1 MCPDT
6 GRASHSGWTCCFGSL
21 TLAKDFTGNWLNS
34 GDRRLF
40 GRSLYC
46 YRTDWDWAH
55 RRGNRLDTAAFLQFG
70 DFIFNSRNNFFV
82 FFRVFKEIRN
92 VEESVAVQADVHESG
107 LHAEKDFRY
116 LTFIYIADDALGA
129 VPLNIK
135 LNEFVVLQN
144 GELGF
149 LGCCGND

>member
-1 MCPDT
+1 MWPGPGGAC
-6 GRASHSGWTCCFGSL
+6 HSAWTCYFGSL
-21 TLAKDFTGNWLNS
+21 TFAKDFTGNWLNS
-34 GDRRLF
+34 GDRSRL

-46 YRTDWDWAH
+46 YRTGWGWNH
-55 RRGNRLDTAAFLQFG
+55 RRGSRVDTANFLQFF
-70 DFIFNSRNNFFV
+70 DFRFNNRNDFFLFFPV
-82 FFRVFKEIRN
+82 FQENRK
-92 VEESVAVQADVHESG
+92 VEESLAGQAQFHQSG
-107 LHAEKDFRY
+107 LHAGKDFRY

-149 LGCCGND
+149 LGCCRND